1 MDRYK
6 TQITV
11 IFSKKGMYETM
22 EGLDEVAFGPQD
34 DAAAKAGTLPKT
46 SGTLFKAKLVGST

>member
-11 IFSKKGMYETM
+11 IFSEKGMYETM
-22 EGLDEVAFGPQD
+22 EVLDEVAFGPQD
-34 DAAAKAGTLPKT
+34 DAAAKVGTIPKT
-46 SGTLFKAKLVGST
+46 SGTLFKAKLVDST